1 MSFAFT
7 HQKEISEAQKDIEN
21 IIHIGKE
28 KLEDYVNFEFD
39 IRNPIAKSIE
49 SWLKDQYNVVRYK
62 WGYRIYLRDSTL
74 LKELITMPS
83 LERMKIIHP
92 IREDDPLEHLMHDYG
107 WILLASVS
115 LTVLYF
121 WM

>member
-1 MSFAFT
+1 MSFALVN
-7 HQKEISEAQKDIEN
+7 QNAILKAQHDIEK
-21 IIHIGKE
+21 IIHIRKE
-28 KLEDYVNFEFD
+28 NLEDYVNIEFD
-39 IRNPIAKSIE
+39 IHQPIAKSIE

-62 WGYRIYLRDSTL
+62 WGYRIYLRDPTL

-83 LERMKIIHP
+83 LERMKIMHP
-92 IREDDPLEHLMHDYG
+92 IREDDPSEHFMHDYG

-121 WM
+121 WI